1 MPIKLLLICFICF
14 FSLQSTVIAA
24 DHEIKAQNNAYRH
37 NNKGLVYLSEKY
49 YYGAIKEFQ
58 IAIDLNPNTQASAVY
73 YTNLG
78 KTYEKIG
85 YNDLAR
91 PCFEKAVSLNVL
103 CFDYYLNLA
112 KNYKNLGL
120 LDEKITLYQSKKDS
134 PLNEVILGLLYIENG
149 QKSTGITILD
159 DFSNKEENLLITTGV
174 KNYLKQIT
182 KEL

>member
-1 MPIKLLLICFICF
+1 MFIKLLLICFICF
-14 FSLQSTVIAA
+14 FSLQSTAFAA

-91 PCFEKAVSLNVL
+91 PCFEKAVSLNGL

-120 LDEKITLYQSKKDS
+120 LDEKIALYQSKKDS
-134 PLNEVILGLLYIENG
+134 PLNEVILGLLYIEKG

-159 DFSNKEENLLITTGV
+159 DFSNKEENLLITTGI

>member
-1 MPIKLLLICFICF
+1 MSIKKCIIWLLTIFLCQQASF
-14 FSLQSTVIAA
+14 AA

-103 CFDYYLNLA
+103 CFDYRS
-112 KNYKNLGL
+112 K
-120 LDEKITLYQSKKDS
+120 DEHARHKIQHIQ
-134 PLNEVILGLLYIENG
+134 V
-149 QKSTGITILD
+149 
-159 DFSNKEENLLITTGV
+159 
-174 KNYLKQIT
+174 
-182 KEL
+182 